1 MAGTQKKEPTTA
13 GTAPAR
19 SDSVTPLDDAHGKWL
34 AGKKDEAIRE
44 GIMILEGDLADL
56 HAAAFL
62 ARALAQSK
70 RPLVAG
76 EVASRLVE
84 SFVRRGDLAHATAMA
99 KLAGDAGEDGAAL
112 LRKVAEA
119 FGKGSRRVGDVAPLP
134 PVLPHDAP
142 GTPSLPGLDGDDL
155 LDRAEKTLQ
164 KFLATEDRVPADQR
178 VPELP
183 LFGAL
188 HPDALEKLLEA
199 LDFVEVQTGR
209 VVIEQGDEG
218 KEAFVVIRG
227 LLHVVRRGKG
237 SKENAEQENT
247 IAALG
252 PGAIFG
258 EMALVSDAPRAAA
271 VIAAEPAQL
280 FRATREHLE
289 KANAQDSAIGRE
301 LGEFCR
307 TRMINNLMRTSS
319 ILGSVAPAARSD
331 LIAKFETRAFEP
343 DEALVVQGQDGDGL
357 YLIASGGVRVLG
369 KDADGERIQVATLGP
384 GDVVGE
390 ISLVLRRP
398 ATADVIAEHPTIA
411 LLLRRERF
419 TEAIR
424 EHPTLLGELYELAT
438 KRDEQMRSVVA
449 QETLDAEDVILL

>member
-1 MAGTQKKEPTTA
+1 
-13 GTAPAR
+13 
-19 SDSVTPLDDAHGKWL
+19 
-34 AGKKDEAIRE
+34 
-44 GIMILEGDLADL
+44 MILEDDLADL
-56 HAAAFL
+56 HAASFL
-62 ARALAQSK
+62 ARALVASK

-76 EVASRLVE
+76 EVAARLVE
-84 SFVRRGDLAHATAMA
+84 SFVRRGDLAHATAVA
-99 KLAGDAGEDGAAL
+99 KLAADAGEDGQPL
-112 LRKVAEA
+112 LRKVADA

-134 PVLPHDAP
+134 PVLPHDEKA
-142 GTPSLPGLDGDDL
+142 TPSLPGLHGADL

-164 KFLATEDRVPADQR
+164 KFLATEDTVPADQK

-199 LDFVEVQTGR
+199 LDFVEVPTGK

-218 KEAFVVIRG
+218 KEAFIVIRG
-227 LLHVVRRGKG
+227 LLHVVRRGKD
-237 SKENAEQENT
+237 KRDETAETT

-280 FRATREHLE
+280 FRATRDHLE
-289 KANAQDSAIGRE
+289 KANAHDSAIGRE

-319 ILGSVAPAARSD
+319 ILGSVAPAARSE
-331 LIAKFETRAFEP
+331 LIAKFETRAFET
-343 DEALVVQGQDGDGL
+343 DEALVVQGQEGEGL

-369 KDADGERIQVATLGP
+369 KDADGERIQIATLGP

-411 LLLRRERF
+411 LLLRRDRF